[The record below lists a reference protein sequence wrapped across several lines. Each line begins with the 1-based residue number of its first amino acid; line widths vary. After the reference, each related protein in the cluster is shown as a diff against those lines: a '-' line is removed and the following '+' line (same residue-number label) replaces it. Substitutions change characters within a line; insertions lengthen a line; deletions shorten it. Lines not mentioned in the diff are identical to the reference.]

1 MSQTNHK
8 ISSESGVSGTLQ
20 ESLSGLMDGEISE
33 LELRRLLKAND
44 EDFSALRDKWSRY
57 HLASAVNR
65 FGSDTSLADV
75 SQIDLSSAISSAI
88 DQEPTYGT
96 ATKENT
102 RRSSVRQ
109 MWSGVG
115 RFAIAASVAGAVVLG
130 VQFSPSGVDN
140 QIVGNDTVTLPAAN
154 TPSSFG
160 QGIPSDTTISTV
172 SNDLSLS
179 AKAAERAPITLTDE
193 TKEQLKQAEEQ
204 VNRLM
209 LEHAQNASQNTQ
221 QGVLPY
227 ARVPEKSAE

>member
-1 MSQTNHK
+1 MSQTNNKQPSHAN
-8 ISSESGVSGTLQ
+8 VSDTLQ

-44 EDFSALRDKWSRY
+44 DDFQVLRNQWSRY
-57 HLASAVNR
+57 HSASAANR
-65 FGSDTSLADV
+65 SDDAV
-75 SQIDLSSAISSAI
+75 GFANVDLSLAISSAI
-88 DQEPTYGT
+88 EEEPTYGEKPANVAKKST
-96 ATKENT
+96 I
-102 RRSSVRQ
+102 RH

-130 VQFSPSGVDN
+130 VQFSPSGLDN
-140 QIVGNDTVTLPAAN
+140 QIVDSNPVTLPSTSA
-154 TPSSFG
+154 PSSFG
-160 QGIPSDTTISTV
+160 QGIPSDTVVSTV
-172 SNDLSLS
+172 SNETMPS
-179 AKAAERAPITLTDE
+179 AVNEQRSPITLNND

-227 ARVPEKSAE
+227 ARVPEKSGE